1 MQDVDSCKVLYYT
14 VVTHYYISCFN
25 AVTDLIVV
33 LTYQCTVKLQVQ
45 VSCPLLCFKIYAT
58 IQNTAT
64 QLSTNVTAIDVRTI
78 QCVKQLFP
86 INQTVAII
94 MSKV

>member
-1 MQDVDSCKVLYYT
+1 MQDVDGYKVLYYT

-33 LTYQCTVKLQVQ
+33 LSYQCTVKLQVQ
-45 VSCPLLCFKIYAT
+45 VSSPLLCFQIYVT
-58 IQNTAT
+58 VQNTAT
-64 QLSTNVTAIDVRTI
+64 QLSTNVTAIDVRII
-78 QCVKQLFP
+78 QCVKQLLLV
-86 INQTVAII
+86 NRTVAVI